1 VNPARRDLRISGW
14 PVFPVCQV
22 AACIVGLDGE
32 SEKMLSFVQNFFAPK
47 MNPIGIDF
55 GTDCL
60 RLAQVVP
67 FDHEHK
73 LIAAA
78 SADVPAHVR
87 NNASARLQFF
97 VETTRDLLAQGNF
110 RTREAVLAMP
120 AASVFIQHLRLP
132 KLSDEETRKALPW
145 EARGKLP
152 IDPNQALMRHVIAG
166 EVYQDQEPKNE
177 VILMAAAREVVNN
190 FLAAAAKAKL
200 DVVGMNVEPRALVD
214 CFSHVYHRRGDGEMT
229 SCFVDIGCAST
240 RAVIARRGEILFAR
254 VIPIGGDH
262 FNRAS
267 ATAMSVGFEE
277 AKMTRLKLAHA
288 ASPPSDPR
296 AKSNPVEQPSQ
307 PDAGSS
313 EPSVDQSFALLNASL
328 PRASA
333 ETQSA
338 TAVMEA
344 PAQEDESKVV
354 ESAVREPLSRLISEL
369 ELCRRY
375 YEGTFQNK
383 PVDRL
388 IFVGGEARQRGLCL
402 AIAREMGL
410 AAQIGD
416 PLVRMGRIS
425 EIGIESGIDR
435 HQPQPAW
442 AVAIGLSMGPTRVAA
457 QAAAPVKG

>member
-1 VNPARRDLRISGW
+1 
-14 PVFPVCQV
+14 
-22 AACIVGLDGE
+22 
-32 SEKMLSFVQNFFAPK
+32 MLSFVQNFFAPK
-47 MNPIGIDF
+47 VNPIGIDF

-60 RLAQVVP
+60 RLAQVAP
-67 FDHEHK
+67 FEKEHK

-87 NNASARLQFF
+87 NNAPARLQFF

-110 RTREAVLAMP
+110 RSREAVLAMP
-120 AASVFIQHLRLP
+120 AASVLIQHLRLP
-132 KLSDEETRKALPW
+132 KLNDEETRKALPW

-152 IDPNQALMRHVIAG
+152 IDPSKALMRHLIAG

-177 VILMAAAREVVNN
+177 VILMAAARETVNG

-200 DVVGMNVEPRALVD
+200 DIVGMNVEPRALID
-214 CFSHVYHRRGDGEMT
+214 CFSHIYRRSDCEMT

-240 RAVIARRGEILFAR
+240 RAIIARGGEILFAR

-267 ATAMSVGFEE
+267 AGAMNVGFEE

-288 ASPPSDPR
+288 SSPQSDPR
-296 AKSNPVEQPSQ
+296 ATSNLAE
-307 PDAGSS
+307 
-313 EPSVDQSFALLNASL
+313 EPPQANPEDSDSVDQSFALLDASI
-328 PRASA
+328 RKS
-333 ETQSA
+333 ETA
-338 TAVMEA
+338 TAVAEA
-344 PAQEDESKVV
+344 PAQTESQIV
-354 ESAVREPLSRLISEL
+354 ELAVREPLTKLIGEL

-375 YEGTFQNK
+375 YEATFQNK
-383 PVDRL
+383 PVERL

-402 AIAREMGL
+402 TIAREMGL

-435 HQPQPAW
+435 RQPQPGW
-442 AVAIGLSMGPTRVAA
+442 AVAIGLSMGPARVAA
-457 QAAAPVKG
+457 NAPAPAKG